1 VAEWLERVC
10 GEVGRAVEL
19 ECNAPVHDR
28 KIYAEQP
35 IGRDVLEL
43 VRYAYSLE

>member
-1 VAEWLERVC
+1 VAEWLQRIPGKVR
-10 GEVGRAVEL
+10 RAIEL

-43 VRYAYSLE
+43 MRYA